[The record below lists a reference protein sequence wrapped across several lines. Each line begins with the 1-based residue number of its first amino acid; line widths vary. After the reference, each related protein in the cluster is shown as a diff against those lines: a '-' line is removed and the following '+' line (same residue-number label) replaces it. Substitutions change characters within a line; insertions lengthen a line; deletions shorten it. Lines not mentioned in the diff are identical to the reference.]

1 MITYLLSAPM
11 EGTFLEDRD
20 VIHLVPTAVATAL
33 RTVHGTKALGKYLC
47 EMAVAFAQLCEY
59 TENH

>member
-1 MITYLLSAPM
+1 M